1 MTFAIGIGTVEKG
14 ATAFDGKTQGCSV
27 NLVAGARPAAH
38 SPQPVADFADGESG
52 FPKLALLH
60 NAFCPFRR
68 PALIG
73 GARGAGVQP
82 SSVRLRSTSFG
93 GHPSPVNMSGQPPEA
108 RRAKGGGTKDA
119 AIQPSPVHLRS
130 ASFGGH
136 PSLFWRGWLATHS
149 CGAAKGG
156 GWGVR
161 LTRPPVDSP

>member
-14 ATAFDGKTQGCSV
+14 STAFDGKTQGCSV

-73 GARGAGVQP
+73 GWGGIRTHGTLSGTPVFKTGAFNRSATHP
-82 SSVRLRSTSFG
+82 SSEIKYLGFR
-93 GHPSPVNMSGQPPEA
+93 PMA
-108 RRAKGGGTKDA
+108 TK
-119 AIQPSPVHLRS
+119 
-130 ASFGGH
+130 
-136 PSLFWRGWLATHS
+136 
-149 CGAAKGG
+149 
-156 GWGVR
+156 
-161 LTRPPVDSP
+161 